1 MLGLYAFTGLW
12 TRCNAKWILV
22 GAVACISKSIKGIF
36 KNSYVAQLGGAEQ
49 DLNAPIHP
57 YSEETKFSGVM
68 VVPPLPQCSGAF
80 KMEFREDGKRIEG
93 DWPVYFHTLLPLYK
107 EEIHCYYTD
116 GLDVLLQ
123 KLMKNGVEAAF
134 DFNREN
140 TCK

>member
-57 YSEETKFSGVM
+57 YSEETKFSVLWWYHRFHNVQAHSKWNFVKM
-68 VVPPLPQCSGAF
+68 V
-80 KMEFREDGKRIEG
+80 
-93 DWPVYFHTLLPLYK
+93 K
-107 EEIHCYYTD
+107 E
-116 GLDVLLQ
+116 
-123 KLMKNGVEAAF
+123 
-134 DFNREN
+134 
-140 TCK
+140 